1 MPLILWTAEP
11 NGDINFVNQQFITY
25 TGLSVETIKEKGWN
39 SVVHPDDLPVWND
52 AWSVAIKNK
61 KDFSTELRLK
71 RSDDMYHWFLLRARA
86 QKDGRGVA
94 ILWVGTSTD
103 IHEQKTLAEVME
115 QRVME
120 RTTALQKANQELES
134 SNAELQQYAFVASH
148 DLKEPLRKIHM
159 FGNMMRERYHE
170 KMEEKALDYLNRI
183 INSSSRMTNLIND
196 LLKFSR
202 LSQVNFFEQVNL
214 EVIIKEILS
223 DLEVIIQEKNAI
235 VNIGPLPVIEAVP
248 GQLRQVFQNLLSN
261 ALKFSRKELQPIISI
276 TAARIKHKRFNSP
289 ADPEGPYACI
299 TITDNGIGF
308 DEKYLDKIFVLFQR
322 LHTKDKFEGTGIG
335 LAVTRKIVDKHAG
348 LITAHSREK
357 EGATFTIILP
367 VKQDQEAG

>member
-1 MPLILWTAEP
+1 ML
-11 NGDINFVNQQFITY
+11 
-25 TGLSVETIKEKGWN
+25 
-39 SVVHPDDLPVWND
+39 
-52 AWSVAIKNK
+52 
-61 KDFSTELRLK
+61 
-71 RSDDMYHWFLLRARA
+71 
-86 QKDGRGVA
+86 
-94 ILWVGTSTD
+94 
-103 IHEQKTLAEVME
+103 
-115 QRVME
+115 
-120 RTTALQKANQELES
+120 
-134 SNAELQQYAFVASH
+134 
-148 DLKEPLRKIHM
+148 
-159 FGNMMRERYHE
+159 RERYHE
-170 KMEEKALDYLNRI
+170 NMEEKAMDYLNRI

-214 EVIIKEILS
+214 EVIIREILS
-223 DLEVIIQEKNAI
+223 DLEIIIQEKNAL
-235 VNIGPLPVIEAVP
+235 VTLGPLPVIEAVP

-261 ALKFSRKELQPIISI
+261 ALKFSRKDIQPMICI
-276 TAARIKHKRFNSP
+276 TASRIKHKDFNSP

-299 TITDNGIGF
+299 TISDNGIGF

-335 LAVTRKIVDKHAG
+335 LAVTRKIVDKHKG